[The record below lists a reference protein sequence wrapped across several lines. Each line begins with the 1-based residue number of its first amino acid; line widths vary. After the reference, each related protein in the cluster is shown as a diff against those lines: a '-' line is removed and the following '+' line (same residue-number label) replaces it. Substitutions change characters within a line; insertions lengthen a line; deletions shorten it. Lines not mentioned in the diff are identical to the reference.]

1 MKRPHSLSR
10 PTARCGFSLLELLV
24 AILIISLLIGLVGVG
39 LQRSREVA
47 RTAVCGSNL
56 RQIGTQLQ
64 VYLND
69 SRGVMPSFNNRV
81 LTTDAGPA
89 IDTDLFEPGVGDA
102 VMKCPSDDRRV
113 YEDSGTSYYWNF
125 SLNGQKV
132 DTMFSLFGGRDQN
145 KIPLLSDK
153 EGWHPELAPRVN
165 ILYADS
171 HVGQQINFSVSL
183 P

>member
-1 MKRPHSLSR
+1 MTRSSPFLRPS
-10 PTARCGFSLLELLV
+10 ARCGFSLLELLV
-24 AILIISLLIGLVGVG
+24 AIFIIGLLLGLAGIG

-47 RTAVCGSNL
+47 RTAVCASNL
-56 RQIGTQLQ
+56 RQLSTQLQ

-69 SRGVMPSFNNRV
+69 SRGLMPSFNNRV
-81 LTTDAGPA
+81 SSSDPGPA
-89 IDTDLFEPGVGDA
+89 IDTDLFEPGVGDG
-102 VMKCPSDDRRV
+102 VMKCPADDRKIF
-113 YEDSGTSYYWNF
+113 ETSGTSYYWNF

-145 KIPLLSDK
+145 RIPLLSDK
-153 EGWHPELAPRVN
+153 EGWHPELTPRVN